1 MSSTPPATPSRR
13 FTRAESLRPTDVRL
27 RPALLVVLAAAA
39 SLGGCASSPSD
50 LAHGLPW
57 TARREKVA
65 EASVQRLVHHP
76 EIAVDAVMLKELE
89 LAAGEQDLTRE
100 RRQVLE
106 LLGEARHRADIATER
121 EVARLEDA
129 ELDRIA
135 RRYGIAGPD
144 DPRTRLLDAWRTDAD
159 RLYRQLERD
168 IAACDDDASLDALVA
183 FLASDAEPSIK
194 QVRYDPGIW
203 AAFEGASR
211 RAADDIYAAE
221 AATTLDHAFASAR
234 RVVPSADIT
243 SPPADLQILGAT
255 REHWDLLVRWA
266 PIVVQETVPAT
277 EHEPSVDVFGR
288 VAALAENR
296 IEVRTGTATI
306 YAYARTVPI
315 EGLRHVQLV
324 WTLWYPESLATDAS
338 DAEAGH
344 IEGITL
350 RATLDP
356 WTREPILFET
366 LDACGCFHR
375 VYPTRS
381 LAAAAEREHG
391 SPLVPPITDGA
402 ACGDG
407 PRPLLLGRV
416 IEDARPGDR
425 PVIRCS
431 AGNHGIV
438 DVRLD
443 RSDASPEVG
452 AEADYTL
459 LAYDR
464 LEHLP
469 LPDGGAA
476 SMFHENGLVKGAQR
490 KEGRYFVPL
499 GMLSA
504 GQPRQRGTQLILF
517 DDWDFDDPD
526 LFPHALRWPHLTAP
540 AAADATG
547 GIDRPAVADLDGRG
561 D

>member
-13 FTRAESLRPTDVRL
+13 SIAADSGRRLPRPH
-27 RPALLVVLAAAA
+27 AGHLLLAAVAC
-39 SLGGCASSPSD
+39 LGGCATTPTD

-57 TARREKVA
+57 TARREKVS

-76 EIAVDAVMLKELE
+76 EIAVDAVTLKELH
-89 LAAGEQDLTRE
+89 LAAEEDDLDVE
-100 RRQVLE
+100 RGRVRE
-106 LLGEARHRADIATER
+106 LLADARRRGDIATER
-121 EVARLEDA
+121 EIARLEGA
-129 ELDRIA
+129 ELDRLA
-135 RRYGIAGPD
+135 RRYGVPAGV
-144 DPRTRLLDAWRTDAD
+144 DPRAELLTAWRSEAD
-159 RLYRQLERD
+159 RLYARLQRD
-168 IAACDDDASLDALVA
+168 IAACDDDAALDALVA
-183 FLASDAEPSIK
+183 FLESDAEPSIK
-194 QVRYDPGIW
+194 SVRYDPGIW

-211 RAADDIYAAE
+211 RAADDLYAAE
-221 AATTLDHAFASAR
+221 AAATPDAAFESAR
-234 RVVPSADIT
+234 RIVPTGEIAA
-243 SPPADLQILGAT
+243 PPADLQVLGAT

-266 PIVVQETVPAT
+266 PIVVQESVPASR
-277 EHEPSVDVFGR
+277 HDPAVDVFGR
-288 VAALAENR
+288 VTAVDADR
-296 IEVRTGTATI
+296 IEVGGASATV

-315 EGLRHVQLV
+315 DGLRHVQLV
-324 WTLWYPESLATDAS
+324 WTLWYPESVATGGS

-391 SPLVPPITDGA
+391 SPLVPPVEGGA

-407 PRPLLLGRV
+407 PRPLLLGR
-416 IEDARPGDR
+416 IIDDPRPGER

-438 DVRLD
+438 DVRFA
-443 RSDASPEVG
+443 ASGSAAEVM
-452 AEADYTL
+452 AEADYDL

-469 LPDGGAA
+469 LPGGGVA

-526 LFPHALRWPHLTAP
+526 LFPHALHWPHLTAP
-540 AAADATG
+540 AAADARDG
-547 GIDRPAVADLDGRG
+547 GTSATTIVDMDDHGE
-561 D
+561 